1 MVLWKWRPI
10 RKPRRPSKNSTE
22 AVSVPVISLSTKP
35 VPWKTVRGAVEVVV
49 DLGVTGAA
57 AVDAVKAALAVTVVG
72 AAGRVVLAVGGMTL
86 EPETG
91 RVGTGGMVPVEAAV
105 KVRMGRVLET
115 AGK

>member
-1 MVLWKWRPI
+1 M
-10 RKPRRPSKNSTE
+10 
-22 AVSVPVISLSTKP
+22 
-35 VPWKTVRGAVEVVV
+35 
-49 DLGVTGAA
+49 DLGVTGAAAGVSAA